1 MAKTT
6 KEIAQEHGLDPENIP
21 QHIAIIMDGNGRWAK
36 KRFLPRNAGH
46 KAGRTALKRTLINC
60 AHLGISHLS
69 VYAFSTENWTRPE
82 EEVGFLMKFL
92 QVAIEE
98 EIDEMV
104 KENIRVRIL
113 GSRVELPEVL
123 QSKIQRVEELTE
135 HNTALQLNVML
146 NYGSRREI
154 IEGINAHMAANPGQP
169 ISEET
174 LSNTLYTA
182 GIPDPEILVRTSGE
196 MRISNYLLW
205 QIAYSE
211 LFFTETLWPDF
222 NMKDLVAILKSYQNR
237 ERRFGGLISA

>member
-1 MAKTT
+1 MSETT
-6 KEIAQEHGLDPENIP
+6 EDIARQHGLNPDNIP
-21 QHIAIIMDGNGRWAK
+21 QHVAVIMDGNGRWAK

-60 AHLGISHLS
+60 ARLGISHLS

-92 QVAIEE
+92 KIAIEE

-104 KENIRVRIL
+104 KENIRVKIL
-113 GSRVELPEVL
+113 GAVEALPADL
-123 QSKIQRVEELTE
+123 QAKVRSVEERTDG
-135 HNTALQLNVML
+135 NTAMQLNVML

-154 IEGINAHMAANPGQP
+154 VAAVNDHISKNPSAP
-169 ISEET
+169 ITEEL
-174 LSNTLYTA
+174 LSQSLYTSD
-182 GIPDPEILVRTSGE
+182 IPDPEILIRTSGE

-211 LFFTETLWPDF
+211 LFFIETLWPDF
-222 NMKDLVAILKSYQNR
+222 GMDQLVAVIKSYQTR